1 MQSVY
6 TIYIIVVIISIFLL
20 KVFRKSESPVEK
32 IISNKYNNKIKFGFT
47 ELSKLNEEYRMIT
60 KNLKFWCFKSD
71 DSKFITYLRFIKFY
85 EFIIKRMALMVNTR
99 LNNSPIDL
107 RGAIE
112 IIKSSG
118 MLDDQEFSAVDQQR
132 QFRNLFMHDL
142 GLNYDIQ
149 RIKPSIQRGLVQLN
163 LIMLKIIRK

>member
-1 MQSVY
+1 
-6 TIYIIVVIISIFLL
+6 
-20 KVFRKSESPVEK
+20 
-32 IISNKYNNKIKFGFT
+32 
-47 ELSKLNEEYRMIT
+47 
-60 KNLKFWCFKSD
+60 
-71 DSKFITYLRFIKFY
+71 
-85 EFIIKRMALMVNTR
+85 MVNTR